1 MQTVHDWTRCKVNTF
16 DFLRPMTLSAS
27 SPSLLRIWHRLVL
40 PCKISYTR
48 IIRYV
53 VKYYVVRVTIF
64 FIIRST
70 TQQYIKYISNPTYY
84 YFGVIHFVII
94 VITYYLLRTYLPG
107 VLLQFVH
114 FTINVY
120 NNILIISAAAE

>member
-16 DFLRPMTLSAS
+16 DFLRPMTLFAS
-27 SPSLLRIWHRLVL
+27 SPSLLRIWQRLVL

-48 IIRYV
+48 SIRYV

-64 FIIRST
+64 FIFRST
-70 TQQYIKYISNPTYY
+70 TQQYRKYLSIIQHNIISELY
-84 YFGVIHFVII
+84 ILWL

-114 FTINVY
+114 VTVNVY
-120 NNILIISAAAE
+120 NNIIIISAAE

>member
-16 DFLRPMTLSAS
+16 DFLRPMTLFAS
-27 SPSLLRIWHRLVL
+27 SPSLLRIWQRLVL

-48 IIRYV
+48 SIRYV

-64 FIIRST
+64 FIFRST
-70 TQQYIKYISNPTYY
+70 TQQYRKYLSIIQHNIISELY
-84 YFGVIHFVII
+84 ILWL

-114 FTINVY
+114 VTVNVY
-120 NNILIISAAAE
+120 NNIIIISAAD

>member
-64 FIIRST
+64 FIFRST

-84 YFGVIHFVII
+84 YLGVIHFVIS
-94 VITYYLLRTYLPG
+94 YYLLRTYLPD
-107 VLLQFVH
+107 VLLQFLHV
-114 FTINVY
+114 TIINAY
-120 NNILIISAAAE
+120 NNKWHIIISAAE

>member
-16 DFLRPMTLSAS
+16 DFLRPMTLFAS
-27 SPSLLRIWHRLVL
+27 SPSLLRIWQRLVL

-48 IIRYV
+48 SIRYV

-64 FIIRST
+64 FIFRST
-70 TQQYIKYISNPTYY
+70 TQQYRKYIS
-84 YFGVIHFVII
+84 II
-94 VITYYLLRTYLPG
+94 QHIIISELYILWLVITYYLLRTYLPG

-114 FTINVY
+114 VTVNVY
-120 NNILIISAAAE
+120 NNIIIISAAE

>member
-16 DFLRPMTLSAS
+16 DFLRPMTLFAS
-27 SPSLLRIWHRLVL
+27 SPSLLRIWQRLVL

-48 IIRYV
+48 SIRYV

-64 FIIRST
+64 FIFRST
-70 TQQYIKYISNPTYY
+70 TQQYRKYIS
-84 YFGVIHFVII
+84 II
-94 VITYYLLRTYLPG
+94 QHIIISELYILWLVITYYLLRTYLPG

-114 FTINVY
+114 VTVNVY
-120 NNILIISAAAE
+120 NNIIIISAAD